1 MALLSSSTSLSDA
14 LKREPALIP
23 VVNRFGIS
31 LGTGDSS
38 IDSVCK
44 AKGLDTNFF
53 LTILNTFANEE
64 YFPERQL
71 KTINPAIIVDYLR
84 LTDES
89 YLKFQIPNI
98 ERHFNSLLQRS
109 GSRNNLKLMKS
120 FFDEVKKDL
129 IEHID
134 FDLHRWFV
142 GITSLTLP
150 TITIPDGKSI
160 EDKLSDLRNMMIMHL
175 TGEYDSNLCYAVIV
189 AIIAFEKDFKQN
201 NRIRNR
207 ILYPLYIESQTR

>member
-1 MALLSSSTSLSDA
+1 MALLSPSTPLSEA
-14 LKREPALIP
+14 LKREPSLIP
-23 VVNRFGIS
+23 VINRFGVS
-31 LGTGDSS
+31 LGTGDST
-38 IDSVCK
+38 IDSVCR

-64 YFPERQL
+64 YFPESHL
-71 KTINPAIIVDYLR
+71 KAIDPAIIADYLK

-109 GSRNNLKLMKS
+109 GSKNNLKLMRS

-129 IEHID
+129 MAHID
-134 FDLHRWFV
+134 FDLHSWFA
-142 GITSLTLP
+142 GIASLAVSP
-150 TITIPDGKSI
+150 ASIPDGKAI

-175 TGEYDSNLCYAVIV
+175 AGEYDSNLCYAVIV

-207 ILYPLYIESQTR
+207 ILYPLYIGSQPR